1 MTGPS
6 LSTNSVLRIAKARK
20 NSSDLRPS
28 MPAATP
34 LSSRPDLRRGLLHAL
49 LGLLRLI
56 DTEVVEPALD
66 LVQRLVQ
73 LRNRNSKRAVT
84 SHSFIV
90 GRLPSA
96 TSWTRLPEKMCV
108 VQIATTGPTMTAT
121 TSNGFKAA
129 QPS

>member
-1 MTGPS
+1 MT
-6 LSTNSVLRIAKARK
+6 TRIA
-20 NSSDLRPS
+20 SVS
-28 MPAATP
+28 ATFA
-34 LSSRPDLRRGLLHAL
+34 SWRMSRTASGGTASRRN
-49 LGLLRLI
+49 
-56 DTEVVEPALD
+56 P
-66 LVQRLVQ
+66 
-73 LRNRNSKRAVT
+73 NSKRAVT

-121 TSNGFKAA
+121 TSNGFKAT